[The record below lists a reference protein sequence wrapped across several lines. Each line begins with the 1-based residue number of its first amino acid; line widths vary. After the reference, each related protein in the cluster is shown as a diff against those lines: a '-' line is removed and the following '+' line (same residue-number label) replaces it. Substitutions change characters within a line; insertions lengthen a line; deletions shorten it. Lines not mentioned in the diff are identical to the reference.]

1 MLKRIFALLLS
12 AVLLLGLLAGCSK
25 NQPDGTNEQ
34 SPSVQPPAADTEA
47 NASTSGTKY
56 AYVPTY
62 IDLPSD
68 ASGVDAI
75 CLAGDSLIL
84 SATFLSGYSVDPDGN
99 AAYQSQPRLYRLDLD
114 TQKWD
119 TVTAYAPPAYEPQ
132 ETPDNIMI
140 PALCAAPDGGFWA
153 LERTSSYPA
162 PDGGIISERS
172 GSNS

>member
-47 NASTSGTKY
+47 NAATSGTKY

-99 AAYQSQPRLYRLDLD
+99 APINLSRGFTASTSTRRNGIPSRPTPRPHMHRR
-114 TQKWD
+114 KH
-119 TVTAYAPPAYEPQ
+119 
-132 ETPDNIMI
+132 
-140 PALCAAPDGGFWA
+140 
-153 LERTSSYPA
+153 RTTS
-162 PDGGIISERS
+162 
-172 GSNS
+172 

>member
-1 MLKRIFALLLS
+1 MLKRIFALMLS

-47 NASTSGTKY
+47 NAATSGTKY

-84 SATFLSGYSVDPDGN
+84 SATCLSG
-99 AAYQSQPRLYRLDLD
+99 
-114 TQKWD
+114 
-119 TVTAYAPPAYEPQ
+119 
-132 ETPDNIMI
+132 
-140 PALCAAPDGGFWA
+140 
-153 LERTSSYPA
+153 
-162 PDGGIISERS
+162 
-172 GSNS
+172 

>member
-47 NASTSGTKY
+47 NAATSGTKY

-75 CLAGDSLIL
+75 CLAGDSMIL
-84 SATFLSGYSVDPDGN
+84 STSFLSGYSVDPDGN
-99 AAYQSQPRLYRLDLD
+99 ADAYQSQPKLYRLDLD
-114 TQKWD
+114 TQEWD

-132 ETPDNIMI
+132 ETPDNI
-140 PALCAAPDGGFWA
+140 
-153 LERTSSYPA
+153 T
-162 PDGGIISERS
+162 
-172 GSNS
+172 